1 MSACRLC
8 GADLAPPILVL
19 EGMPGAAQ
27 HLPTED
33 QLKNDIA
40 QNLGIQQCKG
50 CGLAQVDCE
59 PVSYYR
65 EVIRAIAFSEEMR
78 AFRKA
83 QLSSFA
89 ARFGLAGKPVL
100 EIGCG
105 RGEYLEL
112 LNEAGMRS
120 HGTEHGKPSADAA
133 SLAGFKVQHVFP
145 DSDGLK
151 LDGAPFSAVFCFN
164 FMEHWPQPRAV
175 LQCVVSNLG
184 DSAVGLIEVPNF
196 DMLIEKQMA
205 TEFVA
210 DHLSYFTSATL
221 RTALELS
228 GFEVLEIQ
236 EVWYR
241 YILSAVVRKRSPI
254 AAEPFKKALEAQR
267 ARVENFIKQAGNNG
281 VAIWGA
287 GHQALATMGLLR
299 LGKSVRYVVDS
310 APFKQGRFTPA
321 THIPIVP
328 PEMLDKKPVDSIL
341 IMAAGFSDEVAN
353 IIKTRWGSR
362 FRLAILREDH
372 LEEL

>member
-8 GADLAPPILVL
+8 SAELGSAILVL

-33 QLKNDIA
+33 QLHSDVA
-40 QNLGIQQCKG
+40 QTLGIQQCTG

-59 PVSYYR
+59 PVTYFR

-78 AFRKA
+78 VFRKT
-83 QLSSFA
+83 QLESFA

-100 EIGCG
+100 EIGSG
-105 RGEYLEL
+105 RGEYLDL
-112 LNEAGMRS
+112 LNQAGMKS
-120 HGTEHGKPSADAA
+120 WGTEYGKASAEAA
-133 SLAGFKVQHVFP
+133 AQLGHKVQQVFP
-145 DSDGLK
+145 DSAGLM
-151 LDGAPFSAVFCFN
+151 LDGAPFAAVFSFN
-164 FMEHWPQPRAV
+164 FMEHWPNPRAV
-175 LQCVVSNLG
+175 LQCVANNLEY
-184 DSAVGLIEVPNF
+184 SAVGLIEVPNF

-210 DHLSYFTSATL
+210 DHLSYFTSTTL

-228 GFEVLEIQ
+228 GFEVLELQ

-267 ARVENFIKQAGNNG
+267 TRVDNFINRAGYNG

-287 GHQALATMGLLR
+287 GHQALATMGLLG
-299 LGKSVRYVVDS
+299 LGKRIQYVVDS

-328 PEMLDKKPVDSIL
+328 PEMLDTKPVDSIL

-353 IIKTRWGSR
+353 IIKTRWGDR

>member
-8 GADLAPPILVL
+8 GAELDPAILVL
-19 EGMPGAAQ
+19 EGMPSAAQ
-27 HLPTED
+27 HLPTGD
-33 QLKNDIA
+33 QLQDDIA
-40 QNLGIQQCKG
+40 QNLGIQQCTG

-78 AFRKA
+78 AFRKT
-83 QLSSFA
+83 QLVSFA
-89 ARFGLAGKPVL
+89 ERFGLAGKPVL

-112 LNEAGMRS
+112 LNEVGMRS

-133 SLAGFKVQHVFP
+133 SLAGLKVQQVFP
-145 DSDGLK
+145 DRDGLI
-151 LDGAPFSAVFCFN
+151 LEGAPFSAIFCFN
-164 FMEHWPQPRAV
+164 FMEHWPDPRAV
-175 LQCVVSNLG
+175 LRSVLPNLDG
-184 DSAVGLIEVPNF
+184 SAVGLIEVPNF

-241 YILSAVVRKRSPI
+241 YILSAIVRKRTPI

-267 ARVENFIKQAGNNG
+267 GRVDSFIDQAGNNG

-287 GHQALATMGLLR
+287 GHQALATMALLR
-299 LGKSVRYVVDS
+299 LDKRIRYVVDS

-321 THIPIVP
+321 THIPIVS
-328 PEMLDKKPVDSIL
+328 PEMLDQAPVDSIL
-341 IMAAGFSDEVAN
+341 IMAAGFSDEVAR
-353 IIKTRWGSR
+353 IVKARWGDR